1 MPAKGTTRREPWNP
15 ILKSYPFSERVNAV
29 SVGAETLFTRLV
41 AQADD
46 YGNYYGSPVK
56 ILAYLYGHRFAA
68 GHVTATDT
76 GRWRTELVSN
86 KVGPLICM
94 YSIQGEEYLH
104 LINPRRRIRKDVAP
118 DIRFPREPANI
129 EEKAI
134 LEQRIENGPGTGRGR
149 CARLD
154 LDLDKTQTRL
164 DPEKLLVE
172 KDSTDLF
179 EIFWKEFLTMKRN
192 DGKIAARKAWITTTV
207 NGRTGKVNGH
217 KPIDPSVI
225 LNAAKNYREFC
236 IAEGTA
242 PNMIKL
248 PATFVGPD
256 RHWED
261 WKNHRKPSSN
271 GSGGNSGKRLIDTGG
286 YRHGKEDFLRTND
299 SKEES

>member
-1 MPAKGTTRREPWNP
+1 
-15 ILKSYPFSERVNAV
+15 V

-46 YGNYYGSPVK
+46 YGNYYGSPIK

-76 GRWRTELVSN
+76 GRWRAELVSN

-94 YSIQGEEYLH
+94 YSIAGEEYLH
-104 LINPRRRIRKDVAP
+104 LINPRRRIRRDVAP

-129 EEKAI
+129 EEKA
-134 LEQRIENGPGTGRGR
+134 LSEQRIENGPGTGRER
-149 CARLD
+149 VPRLD
-154 LDLDKTQTRL
+154 LDLDLDLDQTHK
-164 DPEKLLVE
+164 KLMVE

-192 DGKIAARKAWITTTV
+192 DGKVAARKAWITTTV

-236 IAEGTA
+236 IEEGTS
-242 PNMIKL
+242 PTLIKL
-248 PATFVGPD
+248 PATFLGPD

-261 WKNHRKPSSN
+261 WEKHREPSSN
-271 GSGGNSGKRLIDTGG
+271 GQRSGNAARLTGTERG
-286 YRHGKEDFLRTND
+286 ADYYE
-299 SKEES
+299 

>member
-118 DIRFPREPANI
+118 DIRFPREPSNI
-129 EEKAI
+129 EEEA
-134 LEQRIENGPGTGRGR
+134 LSEQRIENGPGTGRER

-154 LDLDKTQTRL
+154 LDLDL
-164 DPEKLLVE
+164 DPQEPLVGN
-172 KDSTDLF
+172 DSTELF

-192 DGKIAARKAWITTTV
+192 DGKVAARKAWITTTV
-207 NGRTGKVNGH
+207 NGRPGKEKGH
-217 KPIDPSVI
+217 KPINPSVI
-225 LNAAKNYREFC
+225 LQAAKNYREFC
-236 IAEGTA
+236 IADKTE
-242 PNMIKL
+242 PRHIKL
-248 PATFVGPD
+248 PATFIGPD

-261 WKNHRKPSSN
+261 WEKHREPSGN
-271 GSGGNSGKRLIDTGG
+271 GNSGNAAKVTGTERG
-286 YRHGKEDFLRTND
+286 AEHYED
-299 SKEES
+299 